1 MKKQKFFM
9 KSLSVMMVLL
19 VMTSLIACGGSSEK
33 AQAGNSS
40 EELGSYEIRISAC
53 NSLDHPQTL
62 GLGVMKE
69 YIEKKS
75 NGKII
80 VKIYPNSQL
89 GAEIESVEQVQNGT
103 LEMATASIGPITTFD
118 KKFAVLDIPF
128 LFDNYQQAWAT
139 FDSQVGSDLMDSL
152 EESGLK
158 GLAYMEN
165 GFRHATNTVRPIKS
179 IDDFKGLKIRTMEAP
194 MHMANFSALGANP
207 TPVPWSELYLSMS
220 QKIVDGQE
228 NPLANIWELNMYE
241 VQDYV
246 SLTNHI
252 YDAMPLVTNLK
263 WFNGLPGEY
272 QKIIEKGAILGQNY
286 SRFINANREALIV
299 EQLTEKG
306 MKINS
311 LNAEN
316 LQAIKD
322 VSQPVVSEKVKKE
335 IGAEFVDA
343 FIAGIDAVKA
353 DTVKSVN

>member
-1 MKKQKFFM
+1 MKKQNFIM
-9 KSLSVMMVLL
+9 KSLKVIMVLL
-19 VMTSLIACGGSSEK
+19 VMCSIIACGGNSKK
-33 AQAGNSS
+33 AEAGSA
-40 EELGSYEIRISAC
+40 EDLGSFEIRISAC

-69 YIEKKS
+69 YIEDKTD
-75 NGKII
+75 GKVK

-128 LFDNYQQAWAT
+128 LFDNYQEAWAT
-139 FDSQVGSDLMDSL
+139 FDSKVGTDLMDTL

-165 GFRHATNTVRPIKS
+165 GFRHATNNIRPINS

-228 NPLANIWELNMYE
+228 NPLANIWEVNMFE
-241 VQDYV
+241 VQKYV

-263 WFNGLPGEY
+263 WFNSLPGEY

-299 EQLTEKG
+299 EQLTNKG
-306 MKINS
+306 MNVNS
-311 LNAEN
+311 LTPAKLE
-316 LQAIKD
+316 AIKK
-322 VSQPVVSEKVKKE
+322 VSQPVVSEKVKEE
-335 IGAEFVDA
+335 IGSEFVDE
-343 FIAGIDAVKA
+343 FLAGIEAVKA
-353 DTVKSVN
+353 DTAKSVK

>member
-1 MKKQKFFM
+1 MKKENFFV
-9 KSLSVMMVLL
+9 KLFGIIMVLM
-19 VMTSLIACGGSSEK
+19 VMTLLIACGGNSEK

-53 NSLDHPQTL
+53 NSMDHPQTL

-69 YIEKKS
+69 YIEKKTD
-75 NGKII
+75 GKVT

-139 FDSQVGSDLMDSL
+139 FDSQVGSDLMDTL

-165 GFRHATNTVRPIKS
+165 GFRHVTNNVKPITS

-228 NPLANIWELNMYE
+228 NPLANIWEVNMFE

-263 WFNGLPGEY
+263 WFNELPGEY
-272 QKIIEKGAILGQNY
+272 QRIIEKGAILGQNY
-286 SRFINANREALIV
+286 SRFINANREELIM
-299 EQLTEKG
+299 EQLTKKG
-306 MKINS
+306 MKINA
-311 LNAEN
+311 LKAEN
-316 LQAIKD
+316 LEAIKN
-322 VSQPVVSEKVKKE
+322 VSLPVVSEKVKKE